1 MAQLS
6 APPSETARKGV
17 QLALRALQDPG
28 KAAALAVAMG
38 CSETTLSRMK
48 DGELERFCSIAAACN
63 LVLQPRTFRAVD
75 PDRLR
80 ALEVLARCALDTP
93 TIQQDE

>member
-1 MAQLS
+1 MAIPESVSDLS
-6 APPSETARKGV
+6 RRNHTTLLK
-17 QLALRALQDPG
+17 
-28 KAAALAVAMG
+28 ALASVSQVRVAESSG
-38 CSETTLSRMK
+38 ISETTLSRMK

-80 ALEVLARCALDTP
+80 ALEVLARCALDAP
-93 TIQQDE
+93 TLQQDE